1 MDVHQFALLARQP
14 SAELKPRKRFLG
26 VSKRALALLM
36 VNVMFWQPIWAQA
49 GGVAV
54 SGGTN
59 TSVGQAANGV
69 PVINIAAPNAA
80 GLSHNQFKD
89 YNVGKEGVILNNST
103 SAAQKTQLAGYING
117 NSQLGGKAAGVILN
131 EVNGGSVSQLN
142 GYTEVAGKSAR
153 VIIANPYGVTCNG
166 CGFINTPRVT
176 LSTGKPVLDGN
187 GKLDRFE
194 VDGGSVN
201 IEGDG
206 LNADNVDQFDII
218 TRSAKINANIYA
230 KQLNVV
236 AGAND
241 VNADTLATT
250 ARAGN
255 DAEKPALAIDSSA
268 LGGMYANTIKLVGT
282 EKGVGVKLAGDMA
295 ASGGDM
301 QIDANGHLTMAKAAA
316 SGAVNVNAAS
326 LDAQDSIYAG
336 TSANVQTRGSLK
348 NQKVLAARDSITLS
362 SGGQLTNSGTVQAG
376 INPDNTRNATGDV
389 SLKGKTINNTGNV
402 VASRNLSATAEQS
415 LTNSGAIQ
423 ATTSANSAADSGNV
437 SLAGASITNTGNV
450 VASRNLTATASQVVD
465 NSGTLQTG
473 INADNSRNANGDVSL
488 NGQTVTNTGSV
499 IASRNL
505 SATAGQSL
513 ANNGGIFAAGQTLIA
528 TTSILDNQ
536 NQGQLL
542 SDGDMTLTAD
552 NLLNGSDGYIS
563 SGGGMT
569 VRAGAIN
576 NRAGLI
582 ESGSTL
588 DISASSLDNTNGQI
602 RALGLT
608 GNSRFAI
615 TGLLDN
621 TGGALESANTDLS
634 LAAGS
639 FQNLNGSVLH
649 VGTGALDVSGLAL
662 DNVGGSLVTRGGL
675 TFNKAAWTNS
685 SVIQAA
691 NLTLDVGNFQQT
703 ATGQL
708 LGTNSFVGRGAN
720 WSTNGVIA
728 SDGRVDLTLTDQL
741 TNSGRITS
749 ATSVGVNAP
758 RVSNLGTLAA
768 GQVLTV
774 STGSLLNDHALIFSG
789 GNISLQVDELNN
801 VASDIYAM
809 GNLLV
814 DRDGLGG
821 LATSIT
827 NSSSNIQADGTLSLA
842 ASTIKNIRTILT
854 VESGIYSASITPTA
868 CIEGQTAGDCE
879 GGKQNRPFLISQR
892 DHLAVTE
899 ASAASSITSG
909 GSMLLTGGSLL
920 NSSSSIAA
928 GGNLTAIF
936 DDLTNTAIETHD
948 TQTDRVFVT
957 ERTRSPGFMRRLA
970 SAFTQKYSIDSPGY
984 NKNDLGG
991 LEAALATF
999 IGRTEGEKP
1008 DFAKTTQLAAPDQS
1022 YSAIIQAGGAVN
1034 VQAKNGIDNSVVRG
1048 GYTYVGSGAKTDTS
1062 EPGYSTV
1069 VALNPQLTPDL
1080 GQQAVNPI
1088 NLPGFQL
1095 PTSQFA
1101 SNPQKYLIESDP
1113 AFTNLGR
1120 FLSSDYMLDKLGYN
1134 PDEAQKRLGDGYYE
1148 QKLIQQAVIARTGQ
1162 RFIDG
1167 QTSDAGLFKYLMD
1180 NAIASKDALNLSVGV
1195 SLTGEQVAAL
1205 THDIVWMEQHEVS
1218 GQKVLV
1224 PVLYMAQANNRLAP
1238 NGALIT
1244 GNDVSLISGQ
1254 NLNNSGTLRATNNLG
1269 VSAGGNLTNSGLVE
1283 AGNLLQMRANNNLT
1297 NTAGGVIAGRNVDL
1311 VAVNGDLL
1319 NERSVTTHQS
1329 DSGYRSERTQFVN
1342 NAARIEAADT
1352 LTMQAKR
1359 DVNSIG
1365 SAIKSGG
1372 DTTIQAGRDVNIVSA
1387 QQENSGAVGTRSTR
1401 QNITQYGSVVEAGRD
1416 FQVVAARNI
1425 SAVASQISAKRNL
1438 TLDAAENLNIASA
1451 ADEQHSYS
1459 KSKKVKAQED
1469 HVSQVSSV
1477 LKAGQNVA
1485 LGAGTDLGII
1495 GSRVNG
1501 GGNVSLDAGQDVV
1514 IASAQDEAYS
1524 YFKKKKTGSFGRS
1537 STRETESY
1545 NSTNVDSVI
1554 DAGNDLTVNASQ
1566 DAKGAVSINGGRD
1579 VAIVGSQ
1586 LKSGNDLLLGAT
1598 NDVSITSGVEESGSY
1613 SKKTKSGFLGL
1624 SKSGKTQLQTTAT
1637 QAGSELEAG
1646 NDLIIATGND
1656 LSLRASSATAGNDAE
1671 LRAGLVND
1679 TGDVLLDSAQNT
1691 AYSMTEQYKKKFG
1704 LSGGDAFGLMVG
1716 TPSWGGDITLSSSKK
1731 AGREVT
1737 SSTSAGS
1744 YVGAQRDVNI
1754 DAARDINVVGSD
1766 VGAGR
1771 TVNLNAGR
1779 DTNVLASSSQQQ
1791 TSSWETKKSFGLK
1804 QDADRNGYTTFVGQE
1819 TLKNKNRESQQT
1831 AAASHIDAGQDIVV
1845 NSGRDIT
1852 QRGSDLYAENDIALQ
1867 AGRDITIDAAGER
1880 SESASS
1886 QSAKRSGTT
1895 TTVSYNY
1902 GNMVDAVNGAGKGE
1916 DNTSKASSTLKA
1928 VDGVNQFF
1936 SGPTADG
1943 SIGNS
1948 SQSQSVSQVI
1958 NSNRG
1963 STMVAGNDI
1972 SVLAGN
1978 DVTVRGSNF
1987 QAGRDINVQGRDV
2000 TFDVAK
2006 GSQDSEGEQTQS
2018 KGGLKGGTT
2027 GGFKIGIGGS
2037 TGIATQE
2044 GMQGTSQASQLK
2056 AGRDINLEARRDLAL
2071 IGTQAAAVRNFY
2083 LKAANDLTI
2092 RAAQNESSS
2101 QDDRHSGGAE
2111 GGIAVGP
2118 SGIGFYASVNI
2129 GRGELD
2135 REGKQQQGA
2144 YLLAG
2149 NQLGFE
2155 SGRDTT
2161 IAGAQLSG
2169 KDVTGNVGRN
2179 LSVSSVPDT
2188 GKASGKQFD
2197 VSATVVVGYGASVS
2211 GSVGYGKTD
2220 GKTNWVGNQTSITA
2234 QDKLDIKTGEHTQL
2248 DGALI
2253 SSNTG
2258 NLKLDTGTL
2267 GFSDIAGQ
2275 DKERSYYL
2283 NVGGSYGLEGG
2294 QPQQDSSQVSK
2305 GNSGANGWSV
2315 EGYNYEKDRQ
2325 QMVRGTIGA
2334 GDIVVRQDAVTGKDS
2349 TAGLNRDV
2357 SKASEIT
2364 RDEEHRT
2371 DLYVTKSST
2380 DAVLSPVDT
2389 VNGWIG
2395 DAKQYGAR
2403 QGRVLADG
2411 VNGIRA
2417 STLTSEDIPAEAKGL
2432 LGVEQSL
2439 AFGKK
2444 LVAGGMAFGALDG
2457 VFTALDNMA
2466 KSAAELDKCGEQCIQ
2481 RVEKIKVTPS
2491 TNSAFTL
2498 GSTME
2503 LDATPVNWGEFNS
2516 LMYDAAKFS
2525 QTIPVAQ
2532 IETTIAM
2539 AQVVL
2544 GPMKF
2549 IISTAANYAVKQVAG
2564 DQFDELKDQA
2574 AIKLVSFFTS
2584 EKEARVVDID
2594 AQAKKDYADK
2604 VYGAVFNGSTDLLGA
2619 RFMVDMASQ
2628 TAIGS
2633 IGKAGGRIVGVVGE
2647 RGANGASG
2655 SNEVLGGAHRDTS
2668 KPVNDNFDSHHCPA
2682 RSCYTA
2688 APISDVDGPAI
2699 KMDPNDHK
2707 LTASNGNS
2715 DAAKAYRAQQKELLE
2730 QGKLD
2735 EAIKMDIDDIRSK
2748 FGDKYDAAIEQMVK
2762 YSKSLNPE
2770 DFKPR

>member
-282 EKGVGVKLAGDMA
+282 EQGVGVKLAGNMA

-389 SLKGKTINNTGNV
+389 SLNGKKINNTGNV
-402 VASRNLSATAEQS
+402 VATRNLSVTAEQS

-423 ATTSANSAADSGNV
+423 ATTSANSAADAGNV
-437 SLAGASITNTGNV
+437 SLAGASITNTGSV
-450 VASRNLTATASQVVD
+450 V
-465 NSGTLQTG
+465 
-473 INADNSRNANGDVSL
+473 
-488 NGQTVTNTGSV
+488 
-499 IASRNL
+499 ASRNL

-536 NQGQLL
+536 NKGQLL
-542 SDGDMTLTAD
+542 SDGGMTLTAD

-576 NRAGLI
+576 NRAGVI

-588 DISASSLDNTNGQI
+588 DIGASTLDNTNGQI

-615 TGLLDN
+615 GGLLDN
-621 TGGALESANTDLS
+621 SGGALESANTDLI

-662 DNVGGSLVTRGGL
+662 DNAGGSLVTRGGL

-720 WSTNGVIA
+720 WSTDGVIA

-827 NSSSNIQADGTLSLA
+827 NSSSNMQADGTLSLA

-868 CIEGQTAGDCE
+868 CIEGKTAGDCE

-892 DHLAVTE
+892 DHVAVTE

-970 SAFTQKYSIDSPGY
+970 SAFTQKYSINSPGY

-991 LEAALATF
+991 LEAAMATF

-1069 VALNPQLTPDL
+1069 VALNPQLAPDL

-1088 NLPGFQL
+1088 DLPGFQL

-1205 THDIVWMEQHEVS
+1205 THDIVWMEQHEVA

-1269 VSAGGNLTNSGLVE
+1269 VSAGGNLTNSGLAE

-1297 NTAGGVIAGRNVDL
+1297 NTAGGVIAGRNVEL

-1342 NAARIEAADT
+1342 SAARIEAADT

-1365 SAIKSGG
+1365 SVIKSGG

-1554 DAGNDLTVNASQ
+1554 EAGNDLTVNASQ

-1586 LKSGNDLLLGAT
+1586 LKAGNDLLLGAT
-1598 NDVSITSGVEESGSY
+1598 NDVSITSGVEEAGSY

-1671 LRAGLVND
+1671 LRAGLVKD
-1679 TGDVLLDSAQNT
+1679 TGDVRLDSAQNT

-2092 RAAQNESSS
+2092 RSAQNESSS

-2179 LSVSSVPDT
+2179 FSVSSVPDT

-2197 VSATVVVGYGASVS
+2197 VSATVVVGYGGSVS

-2283 NVGGSYGLEGG
+2283 NMGGSYGLEGG
-2294 QPQQDSSQVSK
+2294 QTQQDSSQVGK
-2305 GNSGANGWSV
+2305 GNSGTNGWSV

-2334 GDIVVRQDAVTGKDS
+2334 GDIIVRQDAVTGKDS

-2380 DAVLSPVDT
+2380 DAVLSPVVTVKEWTNQLRNYDETAQQNFKEAARGLTRVVNKAESTFGRKMDAGAANLMGEKFAENTMDLLLQGGMSRSQAMKTLADPAFQESVVAEVASMAEIDLKPVEDLDT
-2389 VNGWIG
+2389 TLQAINQTKNPNLVVLKSTHITEEDEETLNLAQNTLRSMSSI
-2395 DAKQYGAR
+2395 KQYIKDHPEQQEAVTVMVALT
-2403 QGRVLADG
+2403 QG
-2411 VNGIRA
+2411 
-2417 STLTSEDIPAEAKGL
+2417 PKGL
-2432 LGVEQSL
+2432 LQL
-2439 AFGKK
+2439 AISKAVGETPQGKK
-2444 LVAGGMAFGALDG
+2444 LEETIAAYTDEVGKRVADAMEGRKLSDTDGFEQYLIGGGQ
-2457 VFTALDNMA
+2457 FTASILTGMIQKRKSAGERTIVSVDAPKKGPEVIGRGGTKATATVIDTAPMAQRVMDVRAGLPSGLRRSGNVAVAEIDIPGIPKQMAAHSQVSDAGKGLVGSGNGNFVAQSVPNKAGDLVYRGIDTEYKILDNIADQLGRNTSARGTVNILTEKAACASCLNVAEQFKA
-2466 KSAAELDKCGEQCIQ
+2466 KYPNITVNILDNQGVMLRPPRK
-2481 RVEKIKVTPS
+2481 TP
-2491 TNSAFTL
+2491 
-2498 GSTME
+2498 
-2503 LDATPVNWGEFNS
+2503 
-2516 LMYDAAKFS
+2516 
-2525 QTIPVAQ
+2525 
-2532 IETTIAM
+2532 
-2539 AQVVL
+2539 
-2544 GPMKF
+2544 
-2549 IISTAANYAVKQVAG
+2549 
-2564 DQFDELKDQA
+2564 
-2574 AIKLVSFFTS
+2574 
-2584 EKEARVVDID
+2584 
-2594 AQAKKDYADK
+2594 
-2604 VYGAVFNGSTDLLGA
+2604 
-2619 RFMVDMASQ
+2619 
-2628 TAIGS
+2628 
-2633 IGKAGGRIVGVVGE
+2633 
-2647 RGANGASG
+2647 
-2655 SNEVLGGAHRDTS
+2655 
-2668 KPVNDNFDSHHCPA
+2668 
-2682 RSCYTA
+2682 
-2688 APISDVDGPAI
+2688 
-2699 KMDPNDHK
+2699 
-2707 LTASNGNS
+2707 
-2715 DAAKAYRAQQKELLE
+2715 
-2730 QGKLD
+2730 
-2735 EAIKMDIDDIRSK
+2735 
-2748 FGDKYDAAIEQMVK
+2748 
-2762 YSKSLNPE
+2762 
-2770 DFKPR
+2770 

>member
-36 VNVMFWQPIWAQA
+36 VNVMFWQPIWAQAA

-282 EKGVGVKLAGDMA
+282 EQGVGVKLAGDMA

-389 SLKGKTINNTGNV
+389 SLNGKKINNTGNV
-402 VASRNLSATAEQS
+402 VATRNLSVTAEQS

-423 ATTSANSAADSGNV
+423 ATTSANSAADAGNV
-437 SLAGASITNTGNV
+437 SLAGASITNTGSV
-450 VASRNLTATASQVVD
+450 VASRY
-465 NSGTLQTG
+465 
-473 INADNSRNANGDVSL
+473 
-488 NGQTVTNTGSV
+488 
-499 IASRNL
+499 L

-513 ANNGGIFAAGQTLIA
+513 VNNGGIFAAGQALIA

-536 NQGQLL
+536 NKGQLL
-542 SDGDMTLTAD
+542 SDGGMTLTAD

-576 NRAGLI
+576 NRAGVI

-588 DISASSLDNTNGQI
+588 DIGASTLDNTNGQI

-615 TGLLDN
+615 GGLLDN
-621 TGGALESANTDLS
+621 SGGALESANTDLT

-639 FQNLNGSVLH
+639 FQNLNGAVLH

-662 DNVGGSLVTRGGL
+662 DNAGGSLVTRGGL

-720 WSTNGVIA
+720 WSTDGVIA

-827 NSSSNIQADGTLSLA
+827 NSSSNMQADGTLSLA

-868 CIEGQTAGDCE
+868 CIEGKTAGDCE

-892 DHLAVTE
+892 DHVAVTE

-936 DDLTNTAIETHD
+936 DDVTNTAIETHD
-948 TQTDRVFVT
+948 TQTDRVFVE

-991 LEAALATF
+991 LEAAMATF

-1069 VALNPQLTPDL
+1069 VALNPQLAPDL

-1088 NLPGFQL
+1088 DLPGFQL

-1205 THDIVWMEQHEVS
+1205 THDIVWMEQHEVA

-1283 AGNLLQMRANNNLT
+1283 AGNLLQLRANNNLT

-1365 SAIKSGG
+1365 SVIKSGG

-1438 TLDAAENLNIASA
+1438 TLDAGENLNIASA

-1477 LKAGQNVA
+1477 LKAGGDVALRAGQDMALTASQVNAGNEAYLVAGNNLALQAAEDQDYSFFSKTKKSSSGKKFRLDETSSTTNVGSLVSANGDSTAIAGQNLLLAGSAVTSEKGATQLVADQDVQILAVTDSATERHERKESKSSWGGLKSSKVQTKVDEATTTAAGSMVAGETVSVSAGRDATITGSSLVSTDDLLVEATRDLKVDAAQNTFSRTDMHKEKNRDLTGIVTGNKLGIDDITGNQHLSISSQKHNGKAAETTLSGSTIGSSNGNVA
-1485 LGAGTDLGII
+1485 LVAGRDLSVTASDLVSTKDMTLSGSDVTITSGAQTASQSTEDKSRSLAVGRVIGGMAVDAVRTMRDSVKAAKESDDPRLKAVKVAQGMLAAYQLGSTASDLMSDSQEVRDDALSNGSVIKIGTELANTRSKSTSEYSSEIARQSTVNAGGNLAVAANGGAAGTEGNIKVVGSTIKAANTDLRAKGNILLLSAQNRADWANDSSNNKTSIGASFNIGAQNGFTLDLGAQNAKGKGTGGSVTQVNSTIDTGSLVLESGNDTRLI
-1495 GSRVNG
+1495 GAQVRADRIKANIG
-1501 GGNVSLDAGQDVV
+1501 GDLVITSLQDSETQRNKQSSGGVGASICVPPFCLGTPVTASANIAMSGLNSDYRAVTDQSGFYAGQGGYDIQVGKNTVLQGAV
-1514 IASAQDEAYS
+1514 IASDAAASKNRLSTDRLITSDIKNISEIESHAVSASVSTSGNSLTPGMVFGLKLDDADKSVTRSAVSEGDIEVRSAQGGGDLVGLNRDTAHSNGALDKPDRDAIEERMELV
-1524 YFKKKKTGSFGRS
+1524 RS
-1537 STRETESY
+1537 SVALVKDLSSTIADARNKAAKDP
-1545 NSTNVDSVI
+1545 NSEEAKEARQQLA
-1554 DAGNDLTVNASQ
+1554 DAGNTDPTDTQISDQVQRNYGTGSSFQRAAQAASGVVQGILSGNFAGALAGGAAPYLAHSIKEMTAGDDNANLF
-1566 DAKGAVSINGGRD
+1566 AHVVLGAVVAQAQGNSALAGG
-1579 VAIVGSQ
+1579 
-1586 LKSGNDLLLGAT
+1586 
-1598 NDVSITSGVEESGSY
+1598 
-1613 SKKTKSGFLGL
+1613 
-1624 SKSGKTQLQTTAT
+1624 
-1637 QAGSELEAG
+1637 
-1646 NDLIIATGND
+1646 
-1656 LSLRASSATAGNDAE
+1656 
-1671 LRAGLVND
+1671 
-1679 TGDVLLDSAQNT
+1679 
-1691 AYSMTEQYKKKFG
+1691 
-1704 LSGGDAFGLMVG
+1704 
-1716 TPSWGGDITLSSSKK
+1716 
-1731 AGREVT
+1731 
-1737 SSTSAGS
+1737 
-1744 YVGAQRDVNI
+1744 
-1754 DAARDINVVGSD
+1754 
-1766 VGAGR
+1766 VGAGLGELVAR
-1771 TVNLNAGR
+1771 
-1779 DTNVLASSSQQQ
+1779 Q
-1791 TSSWETKKSFGLK
+1791 
-1804 QDADRNGYTTFVGQE
+1804 
-1819 TLKNKNRESQQT
+1819 
-1831 AAASHIDAGQDIVV
+1831 
-1845 NSGRDIT
+1845 
-1852 QRGSDLYAENDIALQ
+1852 LYP
-1867 AGRDITIDAAGER
+1867 G
-1880 SESASS
+1880 
-1886 QSAKRSGTT
+1886 KRSDQLTET
-1895 TTVSYNY
+1895 ERQTVS
-1902 GNMVDAVNGAGKGE
+1902 AL
-1916 DNTSKASSTLKA
+1916 STL
-1928 VDGVNQFF
+1928 
-1936 SGPTADG
+1936 
-1943 SIGNS
+1943 
-1948 SQSQSVSQVI
+1948 
-1958 NSNRG
+1958 
-1963 STMVAGNDI
+1963 AGG
-1972 SVLAGN
+1972 LAGALTSDG
-1978 DVTVRGSNF
+1978 DVN
-1987 QAGRDINVQGRDV
+1987 
-2000 TFDVAK
+2000 
-2006 GSQDSEGEQTQS
+2006 
-2018 KGGLKGGTT
+2018 
-2027 GGFKIGIGGS
+2027 
-2037 TGIATQE
+2037 
-2044 GMQGTSQASQLK
+2044 
-2056 AGRDINLEARRDLAL
+2056 
-2071 IGTQAAAVRNFY
+2071 
-2083 LKAANDLTI
+2083 
-2092 RAAQNESSS
+2092 
-2101 QDDRHSGGAE
+2101 
-2111 GGIAVGP
+2111 
-2118 SGIGFYASVNI
+2118 
-2129 GRGELD
+2129 
-2135 REGKQQQGA
+2135 
-2144 YLLAG
+2144 
-2149 NQLGFE
+2149 
-2155 SGRDTT
+2155 T
-2161 IAGAQLSG
+2161 IAGALAAKNAVENNHVSTIEDVKLRDLRKKYAEECVGGAASDACERKNKEIIELEAKAKSVLKENTIYVAEDMGRDMLITTAPGEIIPCAISG
-2169 KDVTGNVGRN
+2169 NNMCVVTDKVVTTGQGAEWELVPATAAEAVIGKERQAA
-2179 LSVSSVPDT
+2179 SVAAT
-2188 GKASGKQFD
+2188 KASLEKVAADFFD
-2197 VSATVVVGYGASVS
+2197 SGCGGIGPSATACQMYMATSGMHPITGQPLSAAERVAYGLGAAASVAGASVAGVS
-2211 GSVGYGKTD
+2211 AIRGQGVAVGEKAAAQAAAD
-2220 GKTNWVGNQTSITA
+2220 VGA
-2234 QDKLDIKTGEHTQL
+2234 K
-2248 DGALI
+2248 
-2253 SSNTG
+2253 
-2258 NLKLDTGTL
+2258 
-2267 GFSDIAGQ
+2267 
-2275 DKERSYYL
+2275 
-2283 NVGGSYGLEGG
+2283 
-2294 QPQQDSSQVSK
+2294 
-2305 GNSGANGWSV
+2305 
-2315 EGYNYEKDRQ
+2315 
-2325 QMVRGTIGA
+2325 
-2334 GDIVVRQDAVTGKDS
+2334 
-2349 TAGLNRDV
+2349 
-2357 SKASEIT
+2357 
-2364 RDEEHRT
+2364 
-2371 DLYVTKSST
+2371 ST
-2380 DAVLSPVDT
+2380 DAILGL
-2389 VNGWIG
+2389 NIG
-2395 DAKQYGAR
+2395 RSD
-2403 QGRVLADG
+2403 
-2411 VNGIRA
+2411 
-2417 STLTSEDIPAEAKGL
+2417 
-2432 LGVEQSL
+2432 LG
-2439 AFGKK
+2439 
-2444 LVAGGMAFGALDG
+2444 
-2457 VFTALDNMA
+2457 
-2466 KSAAELDKCGEQCIQ
+2466 
-2481 RVEKIKVTPS
+2481 
-2491 TNSAFTL
+2491 
-2498 GSTME
+2498 
-2503 LDATPVNWGEFNS
+2503 
-2516 LMYDAAKFS
+2516 
-2525 QTIPVAQ
+2525 
-2532 IETTIAM
+2532 
-2539 AQVVL
+2539 
-2544 GPMKF
+2544 
-2549 IISTAANYAVKQVAG
+2549 
-2564 DQFDELKDQA
+2564 
-2574 AIKLVSFFTS
+2574 
-2584 EKEARVVDID
+2584 
-2594 AQAKKDYADK
+2594 
-2604 VYGAVFNGSTDLLGA
+2604 DLLG
-2619 RFMVDMASQ
+2619 R
-2628 TAIGS
+2628 
-2633 IGKAGGRIVGVVGE
+2633 GGNKDVYAYGDNQAVGVLRNGTNSQAISDEIEMLGRLNDAGLPTVNPRAVSVDGSPGMLMDQFSQGSKDIVRLLDGKVRVVGDSKLLNQQSISDLQNI
-2647 RGANGASG
+2647 RATMVSNNIQISDLQFLI
-2655 SNEVLGGAHRDTS
+2655 SNEGRVVVADPLAV
-2668 KPVNDNFDSHHCPA
+2668 KFN
-2682 RSCYTA
+2682 A
-2688 APISDVDGPAI
+2688 APSKNNLRMID
-2699 KMDPNDHK
+2699 
-2707 LTASNGNS
+2707 
-2715 DAAKAYRAQQKELLE
+2715 LLI
-2730 QGKLD
+2730 QSARK
-2735 EAIKMDIDDIRSK
+2735 
-2748 FGDKYDAAIEQMVK
+2748 
-2762 YSKSLNPE
+2762 N
-2770 DFKPR
+2770 

>member
-282 EKGVGVKLAGDMA
+282 EQGVGVKLAGNMA

-348 NQKVLAARDSITLS
+348 NQKVLAARDSIKLS

-389 SLKGKTINNTGNV
+389 SLNGKKINNTGNV
-402 VASRNLSATAEQS
+402 VATRNLSVTAEQS
-415 LTNSGAIQ
+415 LINSGAIQ
-423 ATTSANSAADSGNV
+423 ATTSANSAADAGNV

-450 VASRNLTATASQVVD
+450 VASRNL
-465 NSGTLQTG
+465 
-473 INADNSRNANGDVSL
+473 
-488 NGQTVTNTGSV
+488 
-499 IASRNL
+499 
-505 SATAGQSL
+505 SAAAGQSL
-513 ANNGGIFAAGQTLIA
+513 VNNGGIFAAGQTLIA

-536 NQGQLL
+536 NNGQLL
-542 SDGDMTLTAD
+542 SDGSMTLTAD
-552 NLLNGSDGYIS
+552 SLLNGSDGYIS

-588 DISASSLDNTNGQI
+588 DLGASTLDNTNGQI

-615 TGLLDN
+615 GGLLDN
-621 TGGALESANTDLS
+621 SGGALESANTDLT

-662 DNVGGSLVTRGGL
+662 DNAGGSLVTRGGL

-720 WSTNGVIA
+720 WSTDGVIA

-827 NSSSNIQADGTLSLA
+827 NSSSNMQADGTLSLA

-868 CIEGQTAGDCE
+868 CIEGKTAGDCE

-892 DHLAVTE
+892 DHVAVTE

-970 SAFTQKYSIDSPGY
+970 SAFTQKYSINSPGY

-991 LEAALATF
+991 LEAAMATF

-1069 VALNPQLTPDL
+1069 VALNPQLAPDL

-1088 NLPGFQL
+1088 DLPGFQL

-1205 THDIVWMEQHEVS
+1205 THDIVWMEQHEVA

-1269 VSAGGNLTNSGLVE
+1269 VSAGGNLTNSGLAE

-1297 NTAGGVIAGRNVDL
+1297 NTAGGVIAGRNVEL

-1342 NAARIEAADT
+1342 SAARIEAADT

-1365 SAIKSGG
+1365 SVIKSGG

-1554 DAGNDLTVNASQ
+1554 EAGNDLTVNASQ

-1586 LKSGNDLLLGAT
+1586 LKAGNDLLLGAT
-1598 NDVSITSGVEESGSY
+1598 NDVSITSGVEEAGSY

-1671 LRAGLVND
+1671 LRAGLVKD
-1679 TGDVLLDSAQNT
+1679 TGDVRLDSAQNT

-1963 STMVAGNDI
+1963 STMVAGNEI

-2092 RAAQNESSS
+2092 RSAQNESSS

-2197 VSATVVVGYGASVS
+2197 VSATVVVGYGGSVS

-2253 SSNTG
+2253 ASNTG

-2283 NVGGSYGLEGG
+2283 NMGGSYGLEGG
-2294 QPQQDSSQVSK
+2294 QTQQDSSQVGK

-2380 DAVLSPVDT
+2380 DAVLSPVVTVKEWTNQLRNYDETAQQNFKEAARGLTRVVNKAESTFGRKMDAGAANLMGEKFAENTMDLLLQGGMSRSQAMKTLADPAFQESVVAEVASMAEIDLKPVEDLDT
-2389 VNGWIG
+2389 TLQAINQTKNPNLVVLKSTHITEEDEETLNLAQNTLRSMSSI
-2395 DAKQYGAR
+2395 KQYIKDHPEQQEAVTVMVALT
-2403 QGRVLADG
+2403 QG
-2411 VNGIRA
+2411 
-2417 STLTSEDIPAEAKGL
+2417 PKGL
-2432 LGVEQSL
+2432 LQL
-2439 AFGKK
+2439 AISKAVGETPQGKK
-2444 LVAGGMAFGALDG
+2444 LEETIAAYTDEVGKRVADAMEGRKLSDTDDFEQYLIGGGQ
-2457 VFTALDNMA
+2457 FTASILTGMIQKR
-2466 KSAAELDKCGEQCIQ
+2466 KSAGERTVVSVNAPKKGTEVVGGAKGSPEYTDLSQPGGLMATEGGQIVKPNGKLTHPTHPLERHGPDVTDTYLKDRVVAELADKGRTGLRTAFNDRAQME
-2481 RVEKIKVTPS
+2481 
-2491 TNSAFTL
+2491 SA
-2498 GSTME
+2498 
-2503 LDATPVNWGEFNS
+2503 
-2516 LMYDAAKFS
+2516 
-2525 QTIPVAQ
+2525 
-2532 IETTIAM
+2532 
-2539 AQVVL
+2539 
-2544 GPMKF
+2544 
-2549 IISTAANYAVKQVAG
+2549 ISKT
-2564 DQFDELKDQA
+2564 F
-2574 AIKLVSFFTS
+2574 AIKKQ
-2584 EKEARVVDID
+2584 EID
-2594 AQAKKDYADK
+2594 AWISS
-2604 VYGAVFNGSTDLLGA
+2604 NP
-2619 RFMVDMASQ
+2619 
-2628 TAIGS
+2628 
-2633 IGKAGGRIVGVVGE
+2633 KAGVPKAFEADPGLGNLGRGF
-2647 RGANGASG
+2647 
-2655 SNEVLGGAHRDTS
+2655 EVLTSGGPVVEIKKSMPKVNLVLMPDGKGGYLIHTAH
-2668 KPVNDNFDSHHCPA
+2668 P
-2682 RSCYTA
+2682 
-2688 APISDVDGPAI
+2688 
-2699 KMDPNDHK
+2699 
-2707 LTASNGNS
+2707 L
-2715 DAAKAYRAQQKELLE
+2715 
-2730 QGKLD
+2730 
-2735 EAIKMDIDDIRSK
+2735 
-2748 FGDKYDAAIEQMVK
+2748 
-2762 YSKSLNPE
+2762 
-2770 DFKPR
+2770 